1 MDLLPTEPNRTECE
15 TIKNKLSLSCRK
27 QECVFGLDG
36 SAAAARNKL
45 KPDLTRNKK
54 TKKKK
59 ILLRNTRSIDLIGG
73 DQQTET
79 RDEEERMND

>member
-15 TIKNKLSLSCRK
+15 TIKNKHSLSCRK

-45 KPDLTRNKK
+45 KPDLKRNKE
-54 TKKKK
+54 TKKK